1 MQVGETVLE
10 NRVSVAKVSSSS
22 NMRDKTYTDEGIV
35 LRAIYDIKDLGDIE
49 LVMNDEKTLPKTNLA
64 YADSNQ
70 NVNEIPVKF
79 SY

>member
-10 NRVSVAKVSSSS
+10 NRVSVAKVSSS

-49 LVMNDEKTLPKTNLA
+49 LVVNDEKTLPKTNLA

-70 NVNEIPVKF
+70 NVNEMPGM
-79 SY
+79 